1 MAEIENDDDIIL
13 PEGLVV
19 RPVEPVKTQFGA
31 VSFCFVLPTY
41 YRKGFLF
48 VD

>member
-31 VSFCFVLPTY
+31 VSFFY
-41 YRKGFLF
+41 FFLLIMVKVF
-48 VD
+48 CL